1 MYMFEWELSFSL
13 GRRVIKNEW
22 FPHETSVVIYSFFFF
37 NIIKVS
43 GYLWVR
49 VAYDLRHPDSRDS
62 VVEIKRL
69 AKASATM
76 SGYKDGYESG
86 IAQAISEF
94 ETLKSERLS
103 LSDDNARLSRENEN
117 LRDMLLQLSKSR

>member
-22 FPHETSVVIYSFFFF
+22 FPNETSVVIYSFFFF
-37 NIIKVS
+37 NIIKAS
-43 GYLWVR
+43 GYLWAR
-49 VAYDLRHPDSRDS
+49 VAYDLRHPDSRAC
-62 VVEIKRL
+62 VAEIKRL

-94 ETLKSERLS
+94 ETLKSERSS

-117 LRDMLLQLSKSR
+117 LREMLLQLSKAR

>member
-37 NIIKVS
+37 NIIKAS

-49 VAYDLRHPDSRDS
+49 VAYDLRHPDSRAC
-62 VVEIKRL
+62 VAEIKRL

-117 LRDMLLQLSKSR
+117 LRDMLLQLGKAR